1 MQQVFS
7 RMGQQRE
14 FSRRL
19 LSIAILGGVVTSF
32 SPGAMAQESVAI
44 EKKTEAKLEQ
54 VDSPKELAQIVEP
67 SGIVLNLNESG
78 EIVAA
83 QVQSAQPTSSQD
95 ANQAEAKAE
104 SSAIAIVQGAPLG
117 KYWLGLGL
125 KKIEGDLATYLGNSD
140 GMLVFEIYPNSPA
153 EKAGWK
159 VGDILL
165 SFRGKPINDFESL
178 LTEINAAENQASDA
192 VLLRQSQKVETKITP
207 EERPNNVP
215 QIEARKEAEIA
226 KNEAEKVGELFVF
239 EADMIE
245 DGDSKDGQKR
255 MIFRAVPNPN
265 SKGTKDSNGSQPKIQ
280 IFGIEGGELKI
291 PEGALKVAPELNE
304 ALKNLK
310 DIDVTKIGEA
320 VTVEVAVNDE
330 QGDEQRKEKKSV
342 TTSQSENISVTVNR
356 KSDKEPATYSV
367 TINGEKYE
375 GTTDK
380 LKDAPEKVR
389 ELVEKQLGG
398 INTKTITLP
407 GGKTI
412 QISPNMLG
420 QPGKSMEIKVLE
432 KMEGKNESSSK
443 DGSEKKSSGKNEVK
457 TESSSTTRVIVTTD
471 QNGKIQVTEINPKSG
486 VNEKEVEALVEK
498 ARKQAEAMLEK
509 SGKNIGIGVQRME
522 LKKSDGV
529 KEDANSADKKPNE
542 MKGTIQL
549 RMEAAGSK
557 ETEALKKEIAE
568 LRKMVDELRAKLDS
582 KKD

>member
-1 MQQVFS
+1 MQRVFS
-7 RMGQQRE
+7 RMGQQRD
-14 FSRRL
+14 FLRKL
-19 LSIAILGGVVTSF
+19 LSVAVLGGVVTSF
-32 SPGAMAQESVAI
+32 SQGAMAQESVAE
-44 EKKTEAKLEQ
+44 EKKAETKLEQ
-54 VDSPKELAQIVEP
+54 GDNLKVLSQIVEP
-67 SGIVLNLNESG
+67 SGIVLKLNESG
-78 EIVAA
+78 AVVAVQA
-83 QVQSAQPTSSQD
+83 QSDQVTGSQE
-95 ANQAEAKAE
+95 ANQAEAGTE
-104 SSAIAIVQGAPLG
+104 SSAIAVIQEAPLG

-207 EERPNNVP
+207 QERPNNVP
-215 QIEARKEAEIA
+215 QIEARQETKITQTQAGGE
-226 KNEAEKVGELFVF
+226 GELFVF

-245 DGDSKDGQKR
+245 DGDPKDGKKR
-255 MIFRAVPNPN
+255 MILRSVPNPN
-265 SKGTKDSNGSQPKIQ
+265 SSGAKSSDGSLPKIQ
-280 IFGIEGGELKI
+280 IFGIEGGELKV
-291 PEGALKVAPELNE
+291 PQNALKAVPEISE

-320 VTVEVAVNDE
+320 VTVEVSVDEE
-330 QGDEQRKEKKSV
+330 QGKEKKGV
-342 TTSQSENISVTVNR
+342 TTTKSENISVTINR

-367 TINGEKYE
+367 TINGKKYE

-380 LKDAPEKVR
+380 LQEAPEQVR
-389 ELVEKQLGG
+389 KLVEKQLAGT
-398 INTKTITLP
+398 NTSTQTITLP
-407 GGKTI
+407 GGKTM
-412 QISPNMLG
+412 QLSPIFG
-420 QPGKSMEIKVLE
+420 QPGKSMEIKVFE
-432 KMEGKNESSSK
+432 KSEDKKESSSK
-443 DGSEKKSSGKNEVK
+443 DGSEQKPSSKGEMT

-471 QNGKIQVTEINPKSG
+471 KNGKLQVTEINPNSG
-486 VNEKEVEALVEK
+486 VNEKEVEAMVEK

-522 LKKSDGV
+522 LKKSDSV
-529 KEDANSADKKPNE
+529 KEDANSADKKPGE

-549 RMEAAGSK
+549 RMEAVGSK
-557 ETEALKKEIAE
+557 ETEALQKEIAE
-568 LRKMVDELRAKLDS
+568 LKKMVDELRAKLDS